1 MEGKMTLLHKVRE
14 ARRRRIR
21 EQWEVFKSNKLAYI
35 GLYILVIMAVISVI
49 GPYIAPRDPYEFDLS
64 KARLPP
70 SLEHPLGTDELGR
83 DILSRIL
90 VGARYTFGLSVLSVI
105 AGASIGTLL
114 GLISGYRGGLW
125 DTVIQR
131 VNDIL
136 LAFPTILLA
145 IALVAFLGQG
155 VHSLVIAIAVSSMPV
170 YVRLVRASVLQ
181 VVTEDYV
188 VAAKMLGL
196 SEWSI
201 MVKHILPNVMAPVLV
216 QLSYHMGLAILVASA
231 LGFLGLGVPPPSPEW
246 GAMIG
251 SGRVYLFRS
260 PHIVVFP
267 GLVISITI
275 IAFNMVGDGLRESLD
290 PKVRALVRRL

>member
-1 MEGKMTLLHKVRE
+1 MTLLHKVRE

-70 SLEHPLGTDELGR
+70 SLEHPLGADELGR

-216 QLSYHMGLAILVASA
+216 QLSYHMGLAILIASA

-267 GLVISITI
+267 GLVISTTI

>member
-70 SLEHPLGTDELGR
+70 SLEHPLGADELGR

-105 AGASIGTLL
+105 AGASIGTFL

-201 MVKHILPNVMAPVLV
+201 MVKHILSNVMAPVLV
-216 QLSYHMGLAILVASA
+216 QLSYHMGLAILIASA

>member
-70 SLEHPLGTDELGR
+70 SLEHPLGADELGR

-216 QLSYHMGLAILVASA
+216 QLSYHMGLAILIASA

-251 SGRVYLFRS
+251 SGRVYLFSS

>member
-1 MEGKMTLLHKVRE
+1 MTLLHKVRE

-35 GLYILVIMAVISVI
+35 SLYILAIMAVISVI

-70 SLEHPLGTDELGR
+70 SLEHPLGADELGR

-201 MVKHILPNVMAPVLV
+201 MVKHILSNVMAPVLV
-216 QLSYHMGLAILVASA
+216 QLSYHMGLAILIASA

-251 SGRVYLFRS
+251 SGRVYLFSS

>member
-35 GLYILVIMAVISVI
+35 SLYILAITAVISVI

-70 SLEHPLGTDELGR
+70 SLEHPLGADELGR

-216 QLSYHMGLAILVASA
+216 QLSYHMGLAILIASA

-251 SGRVYLFRS
+251 SGRVYLFSS

>member
-1 MEGKMTLLHKVRE
+1 MEDKVALLDKVKE

-21 EQWEVFKSNKLAYI
+21 ELWDVFRSNKPAYI
-35 GLYILVIMAVISVI
+35 SMYVLLLLAIASLA
-49 GPYIAPRDPYEFDLS
+49 GPYIAPLDPYEFDLS

-83 DILSRIL
+83 DMLSRIL
-90 VGARYTFGLSVLSVI
+90 VGARYTLGIAVLSVI
-105 AGASIGTLL
+105 TGASIGTLL

-125 DTVIQR
+125 DVVIQR
-131 VNDIL
+131 VNDVL

-155 VHSLVIAIAVSSMPV
+155 VYSLIIAIAVSSMPV

-188 VAAKMLGL
+188 LAARMLGL
-196 SEWSI
+196 SEWST
-201 MVKHILPNVMAPVLV
+201 MMRHILPNVLAPVVV
-216 QLSYHMGLAILVASA
+216 QLSYHMGLAILIASA
-231 LGFLGLGVPPPSPEW
+231 LGFLGLGVPPPAPEW

-251 SGRVYLFRS
+251 SGKVYIFS
-260 PHIVVFP
+260 NPHIVVIP
-267 GLVISITI
+267 GFLISITI
-275 IAFNMVGDGLRESLD
+275 LAFNMVGDGLREALD
-290 PKVRALVRRL
+290 PKVRALVKRL

>member
-1 MEGKMTLLHKVRE
+1 MTLLHKVRE

-90 VGARYTFGLSVLSVI
+90 VGSRYTFGLSVLSVI

>member
-70 SLEHPLGTDELGR
+70 SLEHPLGADELGR

-216 QLSYHMGLAILVASA
+216 QLSYHMGLAILIASA

>member
-216 QLSYHMGLAILVASA
+216 QLSYHMGLAILIASA

-251 SGRVYLFRS
+251 SGKIYLFRS

>member
-216 QLSYHMGLAILVASA
+216 QLSYHMGLAILIASA

-251 SGRVYLFRS
+251 SGKIYLFKS

-290 PKVRALVRRL
+290 PKVRVLVRRL

>member
-1 MEGKMTLLHKVRE
+1 MTLLHKVRE

-201 MVKHILPNVMAPVLV
+201 MVKHILSNVMAPVLV
-216 QLSYHMGLAILVASA
+216 QLSYHMGLAILIASA

-251 SGRVYLFRS
+251 SGKIYLFRS

>member
-1 MEGKMTLLHKVRE
+1 MEGKVALLD
-14 ARRRRIR
+14 RIR
-21 EQWEVFKSNKLAYI
+21 EAKRRRLKEQWNVFKSNRLAY
-35 GLYILVIMAVISVI
+35 LSLFILLFIALIAII
-49 GPYIAPRDPYEFDLS
+49 GPLIAPHDPYEFDLS
-64 KARLPP
+64 KARSPP

-90 VGARYTFGLSVLSVI
+90 VGARYTFGVSIVSVMV
-105 AGASIGTLL
+105 GASIGTLL
-114 GLISGYRGGLW
+114 GLISGYKGGLW

-131 VNDIL
+131 VNDVL

-181 VVTEDYV
+181 VASEDYV
-188 VAAKMLGL
+188 VAARMLGL
-196 SEWSI
+196 SEWRI
-201 MVKHILPNVMAPVLV
+201 MVKHVLPNVIAPVIV
-216 QLSYHMGLAILVASA
+216 QLSYHMGLAVLVASA
-231 LGFLGLGVPPPSPEW
+231 LGFLGLGVPPPTPEW

-251 SGRVYLFRS
+251 SGRIYLFSS
-260 PHIVVFP
+260 PHIVFFP
-267 GLVISITI
+267 GLVISVTV

-290 PKVRALVRRL
+290 PRVRALLRRW

>member
-70 SLEHPLGTDELGR
+70 SLEHPLGADELGR

-216 QLSYHMGLAILVASA
+216 QLSYHMGLAILIASA

-251 SGRVYLFRS
+251 SGRIYLFRS